1 MARLALI
8 LFVLASPLLGGCAL
22 MMADR
27 SWSVELKDDDA
38 QVVAE
43 TIAALVADRI
53 QADGQPIMVT
63 PAGIASHDGLEARLA
78 TALKSRGFR
87 VDPPETGEG
96 HALRYLLTLYG
107 EGYVLRVT
115 LDDAEASTILVR
127 GDNGELLA
135 AAPLAL
141 REDRR

>member
-1 MARLALI
+1 
-8 LFVLASPLLGGCAL
+8 L

-27 SWSVELKDDDA
+27 SWSVELKDNDA

-53 QADGQPIMVT
+53 QADGKPIIVAA
-63 PAGIASHDGLEARLA
+63 AGIASHDQLEARLA
-78 TALKSRGFR
+78 TALQGRGFR
-87 VDPPETGEG
+87 VDPPVTGEG
-96 HALRYLLTLYG
+96 HTLRYLLTLYG
-107 EGYVLRVT
+107 EGYLLRVT
-115 LDDAEASTILVR
+115 LDDAEASTILAR

-141 REDRR
+141 REDRQ

>member
-1 MARLALI
+1 MARLALMVLI
-8 LFVLASPLLGGCAL
+8 LAAPLLGGCAL

-53 QADGQPIMVT
+53 QADGKPIIVT

-96 HALRYLLTLYG
+96 HTLRYLLTLYG
-107 EGYVLRVT
+107 EGYLLRVT
-115 LDDAEASTILVR
+115 LDDAEASTILAR

-141 REDRR
+141 REDRQ

>member
-1 MARLALI
+1 MARLALMVLI
-8 LFVLASPLLGGCAL
+8 LVAPLLGGCAL

-27 SWSVELKDDDA
+27 SWSVELRDDDA

-53 QADGQPIMVT
+53 QADGKPINVAA
-63 PAGIASHDGLEARLA
+63 AGIASHGQLEARLA

-87 VDPPETGEG
+87 VDPPEVGTG
-96 HALRYLLTLYG
+96 HTLRYLLTLYG
-107 EGYVLRVT
+107 DGYLLRVT
-115 LDDAEASTILVR
+115 LDDAEASTILAR

>member
-1 MARLALI
+1 MAKLALI

-27 SWSVELKDDDA
+27 SWSVELKDNDA

-43 TIAALVADRI
+43 TIATLVADRI
-53 QADGQPIMVT
+53 QADGKPISVS
-63 PAGIASHDGLEARLA
+63 PAGIASHDSLEVRLA
-78 TALKSRGFR
+78 TALQSRGFR
-87 VDPPETGEG
+87 VDQPETGEE

-107 EGYVLRVT
+107 EGYLLRVT
-115 LDDAEASTILVR
+115 LDDTEASTILAR

-141 REDRR
+141 REDRQ

>member
-1 MARLALI
+1 MARL
-8 LFVLASPLLGGCAL
+8 VLMLLLLTLPLGGCAL

-27 SWSVELKDDDA
+27 SWSVELTDNDA

-43 TIAALVADRI
+43 TIAALVAGRI
-53 QADGQPIMVT
+53 QVDVKPINVAA
-63 PAGIASHDGLEARLA
+63 AGIASHDGLEARLA
-78 TALKSRGFR
+78 TALESRGFR
-87 VDPPETGEG
+87 VDPPEAAQG
-96 HALRYLLTLYG
+96 HTLRYLLTLYG
-107 EGYVLRVT
+107 EGYLLRVT
-115 LDDAEASTILVR
+115 LDDAEASTILAR

>member
-1 MARLALI
+1 MLL
-8 LFVLASPLLGGCAL
+8 LLTSPLGGCAL

-27 SWSVELKDDDA
+27 SWSVELKDNDA
-38 QVVAE
+38 HVVAE

-53 QADGQPIMVT
+53 QADGKPISVAA
-63 PAGIASHDGLEARLA
+63 AGIASHDQLEARLA
-78 TALKSRGFR
+78 IALKGRGFR
-87 VDPPETGEG
+87 VDPPETGEE

-107 EGYVLRVT
+107 DGYLLRVT
-115 LDDAEASTILVR
+115 LDDVEASTILAR

-141 REDRR
+141 REDRQ